1 MILFPALMVGGH
13 MWIAVA
19 DRVPDLNFLPV
30 CRASGPANLAGKD
43 DMQACLE
50 AEGAARDALAKQWSK
65 FKPADRARCIRA
77 STTDGGASYVEV
89 LNCLGTDR
97 DATTSRPTRDA
108 GTNAPAPAPALAREK
123 AGAPAPV
130 AQPAPASASAG
141 PPAPLALEPPAA
153 PTTGLLNVLCQSGLK
168 SVLTRCQPPTED

>member
-19 DRVPDLNFLPV
+19 DRVPDLNFLPT

-50 AEGAARDALAKQWSK
+50 AEGAAREALAKQWSK

-77 STTDGGASYVEV
+77 STSNGDASYVEV
-89 LNCLGTDR
+89 LSCLGAG
-97 DATTSRPTRDA
+97 DAKTLRPTRDA
-108 GTNAPAPAPALAREK
+108 GTQAPAPAPALAREK
-123 AGAPAPV
+123 AGAPGPV
-130 AQPAPASASAG
+130 AQPAPAA
-141 PPAPLALEPPAA
+141 PPAPLALEPPAE

-168 SVLTRCQPPTED
+168 SILTRCQPPAED

>member
-1 MILFPALMVGGH
+1 MILFPAFIVGGQL
-13 MWIAVA
+13 WIAVA
-19 DRVPDLNFLPV
+19 DRGPDLNFLPV

-89 LNCLGTDR
+89 LNCLGTGDVYAPR
-97 DATTSRPTRDA
+97 RAQDA
-108 GTNAPAPAPALAREK
+108 GTNAPAPALAREK

-130 AQPAPASASAG
+130 AQPAPTSASAG
-141 PPAPLALEPPAA
+141 PPPPLALEPPAA